1 MDERY
6 KRNRAKQT
14 PTDHLLLFP
23 STNDNREHPPQ
34 FSVFRRTVESEEP
47 LAGKLQQC
55 SNSKRHASSPRG
67 TSQPQARRDEQAHAR
82 RLQSDEDA
90 EDPPP
95 LGRLFPSNVHQE
107 SSPRIDLPAMPL
119 LSSSKKPQKV
129 VILGGGGEYRSS
141 CLSLSA
147 NYRRGR
153 SDGSSL
159 EAPSPSPPYCR
170 ILAPCS
176 LMIDS
181 LSRRKSSHWSH
192 GCSRSRPQGL
202 CCYRRRS

>member
-1 MDERY
+1 MRPRRGGLLNR
-6 KRNRAKQT
+6 KRGETSRPT
-14 PTDHLLLFP
+14 PAA
-23 STNDNREHPPQ
+23 
-34 FSVFRRTVESEEP
+34 FSLTRTLRIPLP
-47 LAGKLQQC
+47 LAAFFPQTSTK
-55 SNSKRHASSPRG
+55 NPRL
-67 TSQPQARRDEQAHAR
+67 E
-82 RLQSDEDA
+82 
-90 EDPPP
+90 
-95 LGRLFPSNVHQE
+95 
-107 SSPRIDLPAMPL
+107 IDLPAMPL

-202 CCYRRRS
+202 CCYRRCS